1 MEGQIKFQDSKVLIF
16 KLGQIEYGVHISQV
30 VSIERMQAISIT
42 PYPNRPPHVLGV
54 TSLRGVVTPIVDIRA
69 ALTGESLQQTDITR
83 IIIVKVYDKEI
94 GLVVDAATD
103 VLELSPETIDDTNL
117 LESKDASYLLGVS
130 KLENRLVILLDIEK
144 LLDDTTNLD
153 ELKQMVESFINR
165 KEAAES

>member
-1 MEGQIKFQDSKVLIF
+1 MEDQIKFQDSKVLIF

-30 VSIERMQAISIT
+30 VSIERMQSISIT
-42 PYPNRPPHVLGV
+42 PYPNRPPYVLGV
-54 TSLRGVVTPIVDIRA
+54 TSLRSVVTPIVDIRA

-103 VLELSPETIDDTNL
+103 VMELPPETIDYTNL

-153 ELKQMVESFINR
+153 ELKRMVESFINR

>member
-1 MEGQIKFQDSKVLIF
+1 MEDQIKFRDSKVLIF

-42 PYPNRPPHVLGV
+42 PYPNRPLHVLGV
-54 TSLRGVVTPIVDIRA
+54 TSLRSVVTPIVDIRA

-103 VLELSPETIDDTNL
+103 VLELPPESIDYTNL

-165 KEAAES
+165 KDSAES

>member
-1 MEGQIKFQDSKVLIF
+1 MEEQIKFHESKVLIF
-16 KLGQIEYGVHISQV
+16 KLGQIEYGVPISQV

-54 TSLRGVVTPIVDIRA
+54 TSIRSRVTPIVDIRA
-69 ALTGESLQQTDITR
+69 ALTGEALQQTDITR

-103 VLELSPETIDDTNL
+103 VLELPPESIDYSNL
-117 LESKDASYLLGVS
+117 LETKDVSYLSGVS

-144 LLDDTTNLD
+144 LMDDTTNLD
-153 ELKQMVESFINR
+153 ELKQMVESFIHS
-165 KEAAES
+165 KEVVES

>member
-1 MEGQIKFQDSKVLIF
+1 MEDQIKFQDSKVLIF

-54 TSLRGVVTPIVDIRA
+54 SSLRSVVTPIVDIRA

-83 IIIVKVYDKEI
+83 IIIVNVYDKEI

-103 VLELSPETIDDTNL
+103 VLELPPETIDYTNL
-117 LESKDASYLLGVS
+117 LESKDASYLLGVA

-153 ELKQMVESFINR
+153 ELKQMVESFINS
-165 KEAAES
+165 KEATES